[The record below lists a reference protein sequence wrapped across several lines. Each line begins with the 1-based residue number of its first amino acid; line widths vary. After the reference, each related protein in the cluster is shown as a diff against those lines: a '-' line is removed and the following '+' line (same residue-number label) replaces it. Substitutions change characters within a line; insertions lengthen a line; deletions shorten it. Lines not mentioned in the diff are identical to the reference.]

1 MNKQEIISMMQKDSS
16 KIYQIKNIKISVV
29 VPVYNERNTI
39 EELLD
44 RIIKVKINKEII
56 IVDDGSKDGTL
67 EIIKKYIQP
76 FPFIKLIIHENNRGK
91 GAALRTGFT
100 MVTGNIVII
109 QDADLEY
116 DPFDYYKLIVPILE
130 KRADVVYGSRF
141 LRGNQKALFFR
152 HYVANK
158 VLTTLSNILTNN
170 NLSDMTTCFKVFHA
184 DVLKKIP
191 LKSNR
196 FGFEPEFTAKVAKQ
210 KLRISEVAVSYH
222 GRNYSQGKKIGWKDG
237 IDMLWCIFRYSIFD

>member
-1 MNKQEIISMMQKDSS
+1 MCNNKIE
-16 KIYQIKNIKISVV
+16 NLKISVV
-29 VPVYNERNTI
+29 VPVYNEKHTI

-67 EIIKKYIQP
+67 EIIKKYIKP
-76 FPFIKLIIHENNRGK
+76 FPFIKLIIHKKNRGK

-100 MVTGNIVII
+100 KVTGHIVVI

-130 KRADVVYGSRF
+130 KRTDVVYGSRF
-141 LRGNQKALFFR
+141 LGGNKKALFFR
-152 HYVANK
+152 QYVGNRM
-158 VLTTLSNILTNN
+158 LTTLSNIFTNN
-170 NLSDMTTCFKVFHA
+170 NLSDMTTCFKVFPA
-184 DVLKKIP
+184 NVLKKIS

-196 FGFEPEFTAKVAKQ
+196 FGFEPEFTAKVSKQ
-210 KLRISEVAVSYH
+210 KLRILEVPVSYH
-222 GRNYSQGKKIGWKDG
+222 GRGYDEGKKIGWKDG
-237 IDMLWCIFRYSIFD
+237 LNMLWCVFRYNFFG

>member
-1 MNKQEIISMMQKDSS
+1 MLCHPNINSLEE
-16 KIYQIKNIKISVV
+16 KIENIKISVV
-29 VPVYNERNTI
+29 VPVYNERHTI

-44 RIIKVKINKEII
+44 RIINVKINKEII

-76 FPFIKLIIHENNRGK
+76 FPFIKLIIHKKNRGK
-91 GAALRTGFT
+91 GAALRSGFT
-100 MVTGNIVII
+100 KVTGHIVII

-141 LRGNQKALFFR
+141 LGGNQKGLFFR

-158 VLTTLSNILTNN
+158 ILTTLSNIFTNN
-170 NLSDMTTCFKVFHA
+170 NLSDMTTCFKVFPA
-184 DVLKKIP
+184 DVIKKIP

-210 KLRISEVAVSYH
+210 KLRIHEVSISYH
-222 GRNYSQGKKIGWKDG
+222 GRNYDQGKKIGWKDG
-237 IDMLWCIFRYSIFD
+237 LNMLWCVFRYNLFG

>member
-1 MNKQEIISMMQKDSS
+1 MMQKDSS

-29 VPVYNERNTI
+29 VPVYNERHTI

-76 FPFIKLIIHENNRGK
+76 FPFIKLIIHKNNRGK